1 MLIQINITI
10 PPGGSAG
17 PFDLYSDA
25 DGYTN
30 PFQTQVPA
38 LTLTNGYVIELPT
51 GATIIRVCSVDIC
64 ENCID
69 LPTNCPTTTTTSRSS
84 TSTTTS
90 TSTSTSTTT
99 TEQPPNRLNWELITN
114 TPNSLIASQPQSS
127 NLKIDVNGNNVVDAT
142 ITGNASSQS
151 GTIQI
156 LPGDVVSAT
165 IDSSRTDVYNF
176 INTIQKD
183 GILYQGQ
190 DICTFCTDNFVTALS
205 PNYTGAGVDVDFS
218 FIADTY
224 KEATTTTTSSTSS
237 TSTTTSTS
245 SSSTTTT
252 TTTCDCSLN
261 NPTVTLTGTTTSRIP
276 FTTTTTTTTSSAD
289 LVAGIRSITS
299 SSNLNIGLCNADLAA
314 FIWKNGSSAEPQIND
329 FTYDVIFPAFQT
341 FNGNNKWY
349 KFQLSIATSNPG
361 NWLIKIDTN
370 GRITNVEDCS

>member
-25 DGYTN
+25 NGYTT

-51 GATIIRVCSVDIC
+51 GATIIRVCSVGTCD
-64 ENCID
+64 NCID
-69 LPTNCPTTTTTSRSS
+69 LPTNCPTTTTTSSSS

-99 TEQPPNRLNWELITN
+99 TQQPPNRLNWELITN
-114 TPNSLIASQPQSS
+114 TPNSLIAPEPQSS

-165 IDSSRTDVYNF
+165 IDSNRTGVYNF

-224 KEATTTTTSSTSS
+224 KEVTTTTTSSTSS

-261 NPTVTLTGTTTSRIP
+261 NPTITLTGTTTTQIP
-276 FTTTTTTTTSSAD
+276 LTTTTTTKSSPSLA
-289 LVAGIRSITS
+289 AGIRSITS
-299 SSNLNIGLCNADLAA
+299 SSNLNIGLCSADLAA
-314 FIWKNGSSAEPQIND
+314 FLWKNGSIVEPQIND
-329 FTYDVIFPAFQT
+329 ITYDVIFPAFQT
-341 FNGNNKWY
+341 FNGDNKWY
-349 KFQLSIATSNPG
+349 KFQLSLSTPNPG

-370 GRITNVEDCS
+370 GRITNVEDC

>member
-30 PFQTQVPA
+30 PFETQVPA

-69 LPTNCPTTTTTSRSS
+69 LPTNCPTTTTTSSSS

-114 TPNSLIASQPQSS
+114 TPNSLIAVEPQSS

-165 IDSSRTDVYNF
+165 IDSNRVGVYNF

-190 DICTFCTDNFVTALS
+190 DVCTFCTDNFVTALS

-218 FIADTY
+218 FVADTY
-224 KEATTTTTSSTSS
+224 KEITTTTTSSTSS
-237 TSTTTSTS
+237 SSTTTTTS

-261 NPTVTLTGTTTSRIP
+261 NPTVTLTGTTTTKALI
-276 FTTTTTTTTSSAD
+276 TTTTTTTSASLA
-289 LVAGIRSITS
+289 AGIRSTTS
-299 SSNLNIGLCNADLAA
+299 SANLNIGLCTAELAA
-314 FIWKNGSSAEPQIND
+314 FLWKSGSLAEPQIND
-329 FTYDVIFPAFQT
+329 FTYDVIFPALQT
-341 FNGNNKWY
+341 FNGDNKWY
-349 KFQLSIATSNPG
+349 KFELSITSG
-361 NWLIKIDTN
+361 IGSIEYLIKIDTN
-370 GRITNVEDCS
+370 GRITNIEDC

>member
-30 PFQTQVPA
+30 PFETQVPA
-38 LTLTNGYVIELPT
+38 FTLTNGYVIELPT
-51 GATIIRVCSVDIC
+51 GATIIRVCSVGTC

-69 LPTNCPTTTTTSRSS
+69 LPTNCPTTTTTSSSS

-99 TEQPPNRLNWELITN
+99 TQQPPNRLNWELITN
-114 TPNSLIASQPQSS
+114 TPDSLIASQPQSS

-165 IDSSRTDVYNF
+165 IDSNRVGVYNF

-190 DICTFCTDNFVTALS
+190 DVCTFCTDNFVTALS

-218 FIADTY
+218 FVADTY
-224 KEATTTTTSSTSS
+224 KEITTTTTSSTSS
-237 TSTTTSTS
+237 SSTTTTTS

-261 NPTVTLTGTTTSRIP
+261 NPTVTLTGTTTTKAII
-276 FTTTTTTTTSSAD
+276 TTTTTTTSDSLA
-289 LVAGIRSITS
+289 AGIRSLTS
-299 SSNLNIGLCNADLAA
+299 DSNLNIGLCTADLAS
-314 FIWKNGSSAEPQIND
+314 FLWKSGSLAVPQVND
-329 FTYDVIFPAFQT
+329 FTYDVIFPTLQT
-341 FNGNNKWY
+341 FNGDNKWY
-349 KFQLSIATSNPG
+349 KFQMSISVIDPANY
-361 NWLIKIDTN
+361 LIKIDTN
-370 GRITNVEDCS
+370 GRITQIEEC